1 MSKKRVRDD
10 IEGKAVDPP
19 NVLELLPFL
28 LRVIVTRF
36 NAHRFPTKLP
46 NVD

>member
-1 MSKKRVRDD
+1 MRDD
-10 IEGKAVDPP
+10 IEGKAGGPP
-19 NVLELLPFL
+19 NVLKLLPFSF
-28 LRVIVTRF
+28 RVIVTRS